1 MFQAFIFF
9 IFTVR
14 DNKKAVE
21 FAQEIEDHLVESL
34 KRTCDTLDAVGK
46 VSTTAVRCC
55 ISAASTALV
64 QNRAEMVCLSKTERR
79 KRPTSKGGSF
89 PNLKNFQISK
99 FRMSEGQSED
109 QKKFEKLNEISN
121 I

>member
-1 MFQAFIFF
+1 MFQTSILF

-64 QNRAEMVCLSKTERR
+64 QNRAEMVCLSKTVATAVGFGTDNCPVCPASLGV
-79 KRPTSKGGSF
+79 PT
-89 PNLKNFQISK
+89 
-99 FRMSEGQSED
+99 
-109 QKKFEKLNEISN
+109 
-121 I
+121 